1 MTMITTNL
9 CWQDDERRCHQD
21 DHEELAGPDVGRE
34 VAVADRR
41 EGDDHVPERVEEVK
55 LCVTGALQVLD
66 AAHADHTQMSTINAY
81 RGIDKMLKDHQ
92 ISNL

>member
-1 MTMITTNL
+1 MDSNL
-9 CWQDDERRCHQD
+9 RGQHDERGADQD
-21 DHEELAGPDVGRE
+21 DHEELARPDVGRE
-34 VAVADRR
+34 VTVADRR

-55 LCVTGALQVLD
+55 LRVTGALQVLD